1 MAFFM
6 HFMRARA
13 EDASFK
19 PLKSENRSADA
30 ASMIGIKHHEEKSN
44 LF

>member
-1 MAFFM
+1 MLET
-6 HFMRARA
+6 

>member
-1 MAFFM
+1 MLLET
-6 HFMRARA
+6 

-19 PLKSENRSADA
+19 PLKSENRSADADA